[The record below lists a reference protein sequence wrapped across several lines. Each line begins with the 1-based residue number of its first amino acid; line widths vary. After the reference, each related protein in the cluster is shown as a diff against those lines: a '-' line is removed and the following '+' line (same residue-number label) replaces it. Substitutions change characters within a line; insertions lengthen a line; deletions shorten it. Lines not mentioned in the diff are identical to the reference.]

1 MDLKLYIKGVLIDLF
16 EDEKVSLNLSVKNVS
31 DLSKLFTD
39 FSQGFSIPCT
49 PNNNSV
55 FEYWFEAD
63 VDGTF
68 NSNIRVE
75 AYIEINS
82 LPFRFGVVQLESCK
96 MKMNQ
101 PYSYAC
107 TFYGNL
113 TNLSDLFGDDELSS
127 LSSLESFNH
136 PYNSTNVIS
145 ALRNDNLSNGD
156 VYYPIIN
163 AINEMS
169 LQTGG
174 NRDLENSSNTISY
187 REFKPALRVL
197 RIIEAIETRYGITFS
212 RDFFDRSIFYNLF
225 LWLQKEEGFLN
236 ARGKERTIDIQNDGN
251 FNEVDA
257 FVNLTTDTVFFTP
270 YEVYGTQVAVRST
283 SFLVSAQPG
292 FESVKYKLLIY
303 KNGVKVSEKEGT
315 GLVGVGWSDTQ
326 RLTTPQNFQ
335 YKIIAYGDFEYRSS
349 LYVTRVVYNPPSP
362 FPNPLEQTST
372 IDNTSIRASTA
383 ILDITGQ
390 MPEIKVLDFINGLV
404 KMFNLV
410 IIPTSLNSFYLDTLD
425 NWYSKGK
432 TYNITNLV
440 NIEDI
445 EIKRPDV
452 KKKIFFKY
460 EKAEAILGDRYFQN
474 NKIGYGDL
482 KALFN
487 IQGDDL
493 EIDVPFENMLFERLT
508 QEAGGTQTALQ
519 VGFAIDKELSP
530 VKTAPLLFYR
540 NGTINTSAT
549 TYIQPSN
556 AVSTYFHTATE
567 DNLKAD
573 QITNSL
579 NFGSDIS
586 SYFFTPIEKSLY
598 FNFWKTYIEDL
609 FNKKCRVIVLK
620 CKLPISILLK
630 LKINDKFIVRD
641 KRYKI
646 SSINVDLTNGQANL
660 ELFTDFSQ
668 VSDPIDNKFPLT
680 VDNTEITVDSES
692 VTVDQTEIY
701 SPLYS
706 YITNGI
712 SLDSYVCSSGEEN
725 FELKITTAFSWS
737 VVKIDTGNGVD
748 WFNSN
753 KNGGSKSDFLRI
765 KVNKN
770 PRLPF
775 IVDTRS
781 GILRVIINGVN
792 FDLTITQV

>member
-1 MDLKLYIKGVLIDLF
+1 
-16 EDEKVSLNLSVKNVS
+16 
-31 DLSKLFTD
+31 
-39 FSQGFSIPCT
+39 
-49 PNNNSV
+49 
-55 FEYWFEAD
+55 
-63 VDGTF
+63 
-68 NSNIRVE
+68 
-75 AYIEINS
+75 
-82 LPFRFGVVQLESCK
+82 

-113 TNLSDLFGDDELSS
+113 TNLSDLFGDDELSL

-136 PYNSTNVIS
+136 NYNPTNVIS
-145 ALRNDNLSNGD
+145 ALRNDILSNGD
-156 VYYPIIN
+156 VYYPMIN

-169 LQTGG
+169 LQVGG

-197 RIIEAIETRYGITFS
+197 RIIEAIETRYNISCS
-212 RDFFDRSIFYNLF
+212 RDFIDRSIFYNLF
-225 LWLQKEEGFLN
+225 LWLHKDEGFLN
-236 ARGKERTIDIQNDGN
+236 ARGEERTIDIQNDGN
-251 FNEVDA
+251 FDEVEVG
-257 FVNLTTDTVFFTP
+257 VNLTTDTVTFTP
-270 YEVYGTQVAVRST
+270 YEKPLPNRTVVRN
-283 SFLVSAQPG
+283 VSVSIGPQAG
-292 FESVKYKLLIY
+292 FENVTYKILIY
-303 KNGVKVSEKEGT
+303 KNGVKVAESEASGNSN
-315 GLVGVGWSDTQ
+315 LVWNDTQ
-326 RLTTPQNFQ
+326 RLSTPQDFQ
-335 YKIIAYGDFEYRSS
+335 FKIIAYGDFSYTSS
-349 LYVTRVVYNPPSP
+349 IFATKITYNPPSP
-362 FPNPLEQTST
+362 LPNPFVENKT
-372 IDNTSIRASTA
+372 IDNTTVRSSTA

-410 IIPTSLNSFYLDTLD
+410 IIPTSTNSFYLDTLD
-425 NWYSKGK
+425 NWYSKGQ

-452 KKKIFFKY
+452 KKKIFYKY

-493 EIDVPFENMLFERLT
+493 EIDVPFENMLFERLARET
-508 QEAGGTQTALQ
+508 DGTLTPLQ

-567 DNLKAD
+567 DNLQAD

-620 CKLPISILLK
+620 CRLPISILLR

-660 ELFTDFSQ
+660 ELFSDFSQ
-668 VSDPIDNKFPLT
+668 VSDPLDNKFPLT
-680 VDNTEITVDSES
+680 VDSTEITVDSES

-712 SLDSYVCSSGEEN
+712 SLDSYASSSGEEN
-725 FELKITTAFSWS
+725 FELKVTTAFSWS

-765 KVNKN
+765 KVSKKTTGG
-770 PRLPF
+770 
-775 IVDTRS
+775 TRS
-781 GILRVIINGVN
+781 GTLRVIINGVN